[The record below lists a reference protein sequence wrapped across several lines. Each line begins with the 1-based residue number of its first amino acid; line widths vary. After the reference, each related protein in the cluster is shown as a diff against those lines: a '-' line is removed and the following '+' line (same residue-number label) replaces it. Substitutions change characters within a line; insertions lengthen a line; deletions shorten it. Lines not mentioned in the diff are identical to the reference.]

1 MLCRIAFHLHSA
13 SRNMEKVGKDE
24 ISHPQINATLVVMYA
39 WGVFIVMCGSA
50 LHKPSCKKQ
59 HFSCIFFFNRLS
71 ENGKNCFSALGCY
84 QKGRT
89 LLNATV
95 IIHPVFFLNSN
106 CFRIMLH
113 YYKNHQ
119 HSVYRFLWSG
129 INQQTQECEN

>member
-1 MLCRIAFHLHSA
+1 
-13 SRNMEKVGKDE
+13 MEKVGKDE

-113 YYKNHQ
+113 YYKNIQ
-119 HSVYRFLWSG
+119 SIDSSG
-129 INQQTQECEN
+129 VELINKLKNVRINFYPARVGAANL